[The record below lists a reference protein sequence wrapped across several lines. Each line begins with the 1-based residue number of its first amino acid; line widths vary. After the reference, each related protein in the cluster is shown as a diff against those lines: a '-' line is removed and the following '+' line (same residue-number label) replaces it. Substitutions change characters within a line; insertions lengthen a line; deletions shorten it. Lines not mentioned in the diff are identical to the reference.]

1 MLLFFLMIRRPP
13 ISTRTDTLF
22 PYTTLFRSGFSN
34 FDTVKRYSKQQVV
47 ATPRVWKGEQD
58 KVKLGFTHDVYLAL
72 ARGAKVANLPVVTTS
87 GPLVAPI
94 VPESWVASLTE
105 KVGDRTV
112 TLPLVALHGVKEAGF
127 FGRTWDS
134 VALWVSQKI
143 G

>member
-1 MLLFFLMIRRPP
+1 MIVCYLFFQQKTAYKML
-13 ISTRTDTLF
+13 ISYL
-22 PYTTLFRSGFSN
+22 SS
-34 FDTVKRYSKQQVV
+34 
-47 ATPRVWKGEQD
+47 
-58 KVKLGFTHDVYLAL
+58 DVCTSDL
-72 ARGAKVANLPVVTTS
+72 RGAKVANLPVVTTS

-94 VPESWVASLTE
+94 VPESRVASHTE
-105 KVGDRTV
+105 KVGVQTV